1 MSIMILHD
9 KTNNNWNSQGLGPL
23 HEAMNPK
30 VTRERNGVY
39 DLTFSYPVKGVLF
52 NELLMGR
59 WIVADAGPSQIAK
72 AQRFEIA
79 EITKPKN
86 GIVTVYCEH
95 YSYQLSRSIV
105 KLGSKF
111 ESVTA
116 QAALNQLKDRMEPKG
131 DFTFYSDIATKSS
144 IDFTDPAKFKNVQE
158 ALGGVQGS
166 ILDNFGGEYLFNN
179 NQVRLLAKAGIERNV
194 IIAYGKNLTDIS
206 QEESIENTF
215 TSVYGWAK
223 LDGEDGQ
230 IITLPET
237 SLDSEYI
244 NNYTQRRIQ
253 MVDFSDKKPENVS
266 ALREMV
272 KSYIKTNKV
281 GVPKVNIKTS
291 YVDLASSVMDE
302 QLKNL
307 EELDLC
313 DWVMVLF
320 NELNINTRA
329 QIIKT
334 VWNVALDKFDSLE
347 LGEAATNMSKVI
359 NDNQPDTDKII
370 DKIGWLEDAQKE
382 ASDIL
387 NNPGKGNVVIYPSLS
402 DPQEILIMDTKDVNT
417 AKKVWKWNAGGLG
430 FSSTGYKG
438 TYGLAMTNNGAI
450 VADRVTTGT
459 LRAIEII
466 GVTISG
472 SSFETT
478 GTEGKIFIS
487 GGEMQFMDN
496 SGKKFGRFYPA
507 NQSSNYLTMIM
518 ESEGNVLMHAGKGR
532 LKRTDFAMGSGFAA
546 DSPVTS
552 LTGEQVALWLHYT
565 QSNSVKTG
573 VEINNQYV
581 LVRGAL
587 RVNNDT
593 PVDFYSRLDMHGY
606 SILNQS
612 DIRLKENIT
621 DPTISGIVET
631 KRIKMAEFDFKQGYD
646 NSHPNQQRPTERQF
660 GIIAQSTPFLSE
672 MTDKE
677 KNYYLSVN
685 LNKQVNLNTLTNQEL
700 IEKVEHLEN
709 RLIIKQKGSRKT
721 HTRKGRRWRIKH

>member
-9 KTNNNWNSQGLGPL
+9 KKNNNWNSQGLGPL

-30 VTRERNGVY
+30 VTRERNGIY

-52 NELLMGR
+52 KELAMGR
-59 WIVADAGPSQIAK
+59 WIVADAGPSLTAK

-95 YSYQLSRSIV
+95 YRYQLLRAIV
-105 KLGSKF
+105 KVGSKF

-116 QAALNQLKDRMEPKG
+116 QAALNQLRNQMEPKG

-144 IDFTDPAKFKNVQE
+144 IDFTDPSKFKNVQE

-166 ILDNFGGEYLFNN
+166 MLDNFGGEYLFNN

-237 SLDSEYI
+237 YLDSEYV

-272 KSYIKTNKV
+272 KSYIKSNKV

-313 DWVMVLF
+313 DWVTVLF
-320 NELNINTRA
+320 NELNINTNA

-347 LGEAATNMSKVI
+347 LGEATTNMSKVI
-359 NDNQPDTDKII
+359 SDSQPDTDKII

-387 NNPGKGNVVIYPSLS
+387 NNPGKGNVVIYPSLA

-472 SSFETT
+472 GSFETT

-507 NQSSNYLTMIM
+507 NQSSKYLTMIM
-518 ESEGNVLMHAGKGR
+518 ESEGNVSMHAGKGR

-573 VEINNQYV
+573 VEIDNQYV

-621 DPTISGIVET
+621 VPTISGITET
-631 KRIKMAEFDFKQGYD
+631 KRIQMAEFEYRQFYD
-646 NSHPNQQRPTERQF
+646 KLDPEKQRPKERQF
-660 GIIAQSTPFLSE
+660 GVIAQSTPFLSKIQNE
-672 MTDKE
+672 KE
-677 KNYYLSVN
+677 DHYLSVD
-685 LNKQVNLNTLTNQEL
+685 LNKQINLNTLTNQEL

-721 HTRKGRRWRIKH
+721 HTRKGRRWRTKH

>member
-9 KTNNNWNSQGLGPL
+9 KTDNNWTSQGLGPL
-23 HEAMNPK
+23 SEAMNPK

-39 DLTFSYPVKGVLF
+39 ELNFSYPVKGALF

-59 WIVADAGPSQIAK
+59 WVVADAGPSSTAQ

-86 GIVTVYCEH
+86 GIVKVYCEH
-95 YSYQLSRSIV
+95 YRYQLLRSIV
-105 KLGSKF
+105 KLGSKY
-111 ESVTA
+111 ENMTA
-116 QAALNQLKDRMEPKG
+116 QAALNQLRNQIEPKG
-131 DFTFYSDIATKSS
+131 DFTFYSDVATKSS
-144 IDFTDPAKFKNVQE
+144 IDFTDPAKFKNAQE
-158 ALGGVQGS
+158 VLGGVQGS

-237 SLDSEYI
+237 YLDSEYV

-302 QLKNL
+302 HLKNL

-313 DWVMVLF
+313 DWVTVLF
-320 NELNINTRA
+320 NELGINTSA

-334 VWNVALDKFDSLE
+334 VWNVTLDKFDSLE

-359 NDNQPDTDKII
+359 SDSQPDTDKII

-387 NNPGKGNVVIYPSLS
+387 NNPGKGNVVIYPSLA

-507 NQSSNYLTMIM
+507 NQSSKSLTMIM
-518 ESEGNVLMHAGKGR
+518 ESEGNVSMYAGKGR

-621 DPTISGIVET
+621 DPTISGIAET

-677 KNYYLSVN
+677 KNHYLSID

-700 IEKVEHLEN
+700 IEKVEQLES
-709 RLIIKQKGSRKT
+709 RWMIKQKGSRKT
-721 HTRKGRRWRIKH
+721 HTRKGRRWRTKH

>member
-9 KTNNNWNSQGLGPL
+9 KTNNNWNSQGIGPL
-23 HEAMNPK
+23 HEAMKPQ
-30 VTRERNGVY
+30 VTRERNGAFN
-39 DLTFSYPVKGVLF
+39 LSFKYPIHGNLF
-52 NELLMGR
+52 KELLMGR
-59 WIVADAGPSQIAK
+59 WIVAGAGPSQNAK

-116 QAALNQLKDRMEPKG
+116 QAALNQLKDRMEPKA
-131 DFTFYSDIATKSS
+131 DFIFYSDVATKSS
-144 IDFTDPAKFKNVQE
+144 IDFTDPAKFKNAQE

-237 SLDSEYI
+237 YLDSKYV

-313 DWVMVLF
+313 DWVTVLF
-320 NELNINTRA
+320 NELNINTSA

-347 LGEAATNMSKVI
+347 LGEVATNMSKVI
-359 NDNQPDTDKII
+359 SDSQPDTDKII
-370 DKIGWLEDAQKE
+370 DKIGWLENAQKE

-387 NNPGKGNVVIYPSLS
+387 NNPGKGNVVIYPSLA

-507 NQSSNYLTMIM
+507 NQSSKYLTMIM
-518 ESEGNVLMHAGKGR
+518 ESEGNVSMHAGKGR

-709 RLIIKQKGSRKT
+709 RLIIKRKGSRKT
-721 HTRKGRRWRIKH
+721 HTRKGKRWRTKH

>member
-59 WIVADAGPSQIAK
+59 WIVADAGPSLTAK

-95 YSYQLSRSIV
+95 YRYQLLRAIV

-111 ESVTA
+111 EKITA
-116 QAALNQLKDRMEPKG
+116 QAALNQLQDRMEPKG
-131 DFTFYSDIATKSS
+131 DFTFYSDIATTSS
-144 IDFTDPAKFKNVQE
+144 IDFTDPSRFKNVQE

-166 ILDNFGGEYLFNN
+166 MLDNFGGEYRFNN

-237 SLDSEYI
+237 YLDSEYV

-253 MVDFSDKKPENVS
+253 MVDFSQDKPANVTD
-266 ALREMV
+266 LRNLV
-272 KSYIKTNKV
+272 TKYIKNNKV

-313 DWVMVLF
+313 DWVTVLF
-320 NELNINTRA
+320 NELNINTSA

-359 NDNQPDTDKII
+359 SDSQPDTDKII

-387 NNPGKGNVVIYPSLS
+387 NNPGKGNVVIYPSLA

-417 AKKVWKWNAGGLG
+417 AKNVWKWNAGGLG

-450 VADRVTTGT
+450 VADRMTTGT
-459 LRAIEII
+459 LRAIQII
-466 GVTISG
+466 GVSISG

-478 GTEGKIFIS
+478 GDNGKIFMS
-487 GGEMQFMDN
+487 GGSMQFMDN
-496 SGKKFGRFYPA
+496 SGKKFGEFYPA
-507 NQSSNYLTMIM
+507 NQGSDTLSMMM
-518 ESEGNVLMHAGKGR
+518 ESLGSVNITSGKGKV
-532 LKRTDFAMGSGFAA
+532 KRTTFSMGGGFAA

-552 LTGEQVALWLHYT
+552 LTGEQVGLWLHYT
-565 QSNSVKTG
+565 QSNSVKSG
-573 VEINNQYV
+573 VEIDKSGVLIRGGLEVQNN
-581 LVRGAL
+581 ASI
-587 RVNNDT
+587 
-593 PVDFYSRLDMHGY
+593 DFRSNIDMHGY
-606 SILNQS
+606 SIQNQS

-621 DPTISGIVET
+621 APTISGIKET
-631 KRIKMAEFDFKQGYD
+631 KRIKMAEFDFKQYYD
-646 NSHPNQQRPTERQF
+646 SRDPEKQRPSVRQF
-660 GIIAQSTPFLSE
+660 GLIAQSTPFLAGIADES
-672 MTDKE
+672 
-677 KNYYLSVN
+677 KNHYLSVD
-685 LNKQVNLNTLTNQEL
+685 LNKQINLNTLTNQEL